1 MPLKVLAPPLPEATH
16 AEKTWVTGVGWVS
29 SQRLPGSSPRSSPRA
44 AAVGSSAR
52 TSTSFG
58 IGVTATA
65 TGRFY
70 PSVRGSQ
77 GDALLA
83 AKRASEAARQL
94 SVPEKMEREIKKME
108 TMLALPATIIEKAA
122 RGHYARA
129 HLSEIVEQARQAKA

>member
-1 MPLKVLAPPLPEATH
+1 M
-16 AEKTWVTGVGWVS
+16 
-29 SQRLPGSSPRSSPRA
+29 
-44 AAVGSSAR
+44 
-52 TSTSFG
+52 
-58 IGVTATA
+58 
-65 TGRFY
+65 
-70 PSVRGSQ
+70 
-77 GDALLA
+77 LA